1 MLLCKF
7 SSRHVESTFDNIA
20 KNFAVKTQVLLSK
33 SKKRRKT
40 NCSRVFFWRLS
51 CVHLDYCFD
60 TPDYFFC
67 QNQKKL
73 TESPKKDVISINH
86 FHHFFSKFC
95 WGHVKSTFSN
105 LPEIFLSKVGYFR
118 SETENNQTITLLS
131 KKTQNVRC
139 THRLQLWEI
148 WQKSSSPNSNNFAQ
162 RPKTLSKISSF

>member
-1 MLLCKF
+1 MCTLRLLF
-7 SSRHVESTFDNIA
+7 RHTWLISLT
-20 KNFAVKTQVLLSK
+20 K
-33 SKKRRKT
+33 SE
-40 NCSRVFFWRLS
+40 
-51 CVHLDYCFD
+51 
-60 TPDYFFC
+60 
-67 QNQKKL
+67 KL
-73 TESPKKDVISINH
+73 TQSPRKDVISKNH

-162 RPKTLSKISSF
+162 RPKTLSRISSFQRNVLKCSSEHFESSFDNPASIFSLFVQIFLLEVQRGF